1 MPAIGWEQ
9 STCRKSP
16 RGTAGGGKPQL
27 EEYMSESTRLGRA
40 RGKKMLPLAVV
51 ASALIAMLAI
61 ASLAS
66 AATPNPITSGTTTL
80 TINAKLLK
88 SAKQAGIKITAVK
101 PAKIKGSKATFA
113 VTGGTIE
120 AATGAGEVTHSGGLK
135 ITWGKKSVTLKSFT
149 VSTSGKSLSAKIGG
163 KTVKVAS
170 LAGVSATRLGF
181 GNGITAKKVKL
192 TSAGANALNQKL
204 TPKPTKTKVK
214 KNGKTIVKT
223 VKVKPPFKANALLG
237 SSNTEV
243 EVGTDNVLAK
253 ETMVFNGDPTLLG
266 KLKDVGVE
274 LQTISPTTVSGTTFN
289 SPISGGTIAPAG
301 TTGAVNSSG
310 GLKMVQVLPTS
321 ATTSISTS
329 ITLANIGVDLGAKTA
344 GVEVIGESNAETEG
358 KKPLNVGN
366 LGRSSIADLT
376 ITSTN
381 PSPATRTVG
390 VNANAVIQPVAAE
403 VLEGF
408 VKVYQGYYTQVV
420 GFELTKKAE
429 AEAKEG
435 KPIPTK
441 EQIEAAAK
449 KAGEDKVA
457 NDQIKA
463 GEALGSFSFTA
474 AGE

>member
-40 RGKKMLPLAVV
+40 RGKKMLPVAVV
-51 ASALIAMLAI
+51 ATALIAMLAI
-61 ASLAS
+61 ASVAS
-66 AATPNPITSGTTTL
+66 AATPNPISSGTTTL

-120 AATGAGEVTHSGGLK
+120 ATTGAGSITHSGGLK

-204 TPKPTKTKVK
+204 TPKPTETKVK
-214 KNGKTIVKT
+214 KNGKTITKT

-253 ETMVFNGDPTLLG
+253 ESMIFNGDATLLG

-274 LQTISPTTVSGTTFN
+274 LQTISPTSVSGTTFT
-289 SPISGGTIAPAG
+289 SPISGGTIAPNG
-301 TTGAVNSSG
+301 STGAVNSSG
-310 GLKMVQVLPTS
+310 GLKLVQNLTGGP
-321 ATTSISTS
+321 STS

-344 GVEVIGESNAETEG
+344 GVEVIGESNAESEG

-376 ITSTN
+376 VTGTT

-390 VNANAVIQPVAAE
+390 ITANAVIQPVAAE

-408 VKVYQGYYTQVV
+408 VKVYQGYITQVTAV
-420 GFELTKKAE
+420 TLTKE
-429 AEAKEG
+429 
-435 KPIPTK
+435 
-441 EQIEAAAK
+441 IEAGLKPPMDKATIEGIAK
-449 KAGEDKVA
+449 KVGEEKVA
-457 NDQIKA
+457 GKEIKA

-474 AGE
+474 TGE

>member
-1 MPAIGWEQ
+1 
-9 STCRKSP
+9 
-16 RGTAGGGKPQL
+16 
-27 EEYMSESTRLGRA
+27 MSESTRLGRA

-51 ASALIAMLAI
+51 ATALIAMLAI
-61 ASLAS
+61 ASVAS
-66 AATPNPITSGTTTL
+66 AATPNPISSGTTTL

-113 VTGGTIE
+113 VTGGEIE
-120 AATGAGEVTHSGGLK
+120 ATTGAGTITHSGGLK
-135 ITWGKKSVTLKSFT
+135 IVWGKKSVTLKSFT
-149 VSTSGKSLSAKIGG
+149 VSTAGKSLSAKIGG

-192 TSAGANALNQKL
+192 TSAGANALNKKL
-204 TPKPTKTKVK
+204 TPAPTKTKVK

-253 ETMVFNGDPTLLG
+253 ESMVFNGDPTLLG
-266 KLKDVGVE
+266 KLKDVGVD
-274 LQTISPTTVSGTTFN
+274 LQTISPTSASGTTFT
-289 SPISGGTIAPAG
+289 SPIAGGTIAPNG

-310 GLKMVQVLPTS
+310 GLKLVQNLTQGP
-321 ATTSISTS
+321 STS

-344 GVEVIGESNAETEG
+344 GVEVIGESNAESEG

-376 ITSTN
+376 ITGTT

-390 VNANAVIQPVAAE
+390 VTANAVIQPVAAE

-408 VKVYQGYYTQVV
+408 VKVYQGYYSAVV
-420 GFELTKKAE
+420 GATLTKEVELGVKTL
-429 AEAKEG
+429 
-435 KPIPTK
+435 TK

-449 KAGEDKVA
+449 KAGEEKVA

-463 GEALGSFSFTA
+463 GEALGSFNFTA

>member
-1 MPAIGWEQ
+1 
-9 STCRKSP
+9 
-16 RGTAGGGKPQL
+16 
-27 EEYMSESTRLGRA
+27 MSESTRLGRA

-51 ASALIAMLAI
+51 ATALIAMLAI
-61 ASLAS
+61 ASVAS
-66 AATPNPITSGTTTL
+66 AATPNPISSGTTTL

-113 VTGGTIE
+113 VTGGEIE
-120 AATGAGEVTHSGGLK
+120 ATTGAGTITHSGGLK
-135 ITWGKKSVTLKSFT
+135 IVWGKKSVTLKSFT

-192 TSAGANALNQKL
+192 TSAGANALNKKL
-204 TPKPTKTKVK
+204 TPAPTKTKVK

-253 ETMVFNGDPTLLG
+253 ESMVFNGDATLLG
-266 KLKDVGVE
+266 KLKDVGVD
-274 LQTISPTTVSGTTFN
+274 LQTISPTTVSGTTFT

-310 GLKMVQVLPTS
+310 GLKLVQVLPTS

-329 ITLANIGVDLGAKTA
+329 ITLANIGVDLAAKTA

-408 VKVYQGYYTQVV
+408 VKVYQGYYSAGVAQKLA
-420 GFELTKKAE
+420 EKAE

-435 KPIPTK
+435 KPFMSK
-441 EQIEAAAK
+441 AEIEAAAK
-449 KAGEDKVA
+449 KAGEEKVA
-457 NDQIKA
+457 NDQIKS

>member
-40 RGKKMLPLAVV
+40 RGKKMLPVAVV
-51 ASALIAMLAI
+51 ATALIAMLAI
-61 ASLAS
+61 ASVAS
-66 AATPNPITSGTTTL
+66 AATPNPISSGTTTL

-113 VTGGTIE
+113 VTGGEIE
-120 AATGAGEVTHSGGLK
+120 ATTGAGTITHSGGLK
-135 ITWGKKSVTLKSFT
+135 IVWGKKSVTLKSFT

-192 TSAGANALNQKL
+192 TSAGANALNKKL
-204 TPKPTKTKVK
+204 TPAPTKTKVK
-214 KNGKTIVKT
+214 KNGKTITKT

-253 ETMVFNGDPTLLG
+253 ETMVFNGDATLLG

-274 LQTISPTTVSGTTFN
+274 LQTISPTTVSGTTFT
-289 SPISGGTIAPAG
+289 SPIAGGTIAPNG
-301 TTGAVNSSG
+301 STGAVNSSG
-310 GLKMVQVLPTS
+310 GLKMVQNLKGGP
-321 ATTSISTS
+321 STS
-329 ITLANIGVDLGAKTA
+329 ITLANIGVDLAAKTA
-344 GVEVIGESNAETEG
+344 GVEVIGESNAESEG

-420 GFELTKKAE
+420 ALTLTEEIKAGIKPVMTPAEVE
-429 AEAKEG
+429 A
-435 KPIPTK
+435 I
-441 EQIEAAAK
+441 AK

-457 NDQIKA
+457 NDQIKS
-463 GEALGSFSFTA
+463 GEALGSFSFIA

>member
-1 MPAIGWEQ
+1 
-9 STCRKSP
+9 
-16 RGTAGGGKPQL
+16 
-27 EEYMSESTRLGRA
+27 MSESTRLGRA

-51 ASALIAMLAI
+51 ATALIAMLAI
-61 ASLAS
+61 ASVAS

-80 TINAKLLK
+80 TVNAKLLK
-88 SAKQAGIKITAVK
+88 SAKKAGIKITAIK

-113 VTGGTIE
+113 VTGGEIE
-120 AATGAGEVTHSGGLK
+120 AATGAGTITHSGGLK
-135 ITWGKKSVTLKSFT
+135 IAWGKKSVTLKSIT
-149 VSTSGKSLSAKIGG
+149 VSTAGKSLSAKIGG

-192 TSAGANALNQKL
+192 TSAGANALNKKL

-253 ETMVFNGDPTLLG
+253 ETMVFNGDATLLG

-274 LQTISPTTVSGTTFN
+274 LQTISPTTVSGTTFT

-310 GLKMVQVLPTS
+310 GLKLVQNLTQGP
-321 ATTSISTS
+321 STS

-344 GVEVIGESNAETEG
+344 GVEVIGESNAESEG

-390 VNANAVIQPVAAE
+390 VNASAVIQPVAAE

-435 KPIPTK
+435 KTPPTK

-457 NDQIKA
+457 NDQIKS

>member
-40 RGKKMLPLAVV
+40 RGKKMLPVAVV
-51 ASALIAMLAI
+51 ATALIAMLAI
-61 ASLAS
+61 ASVAS
-66 AATPNPITSGTTTL
+66 AATPNPIASGTTTL

-113 VTGGTIE
+113 VTGGEIE
-120 AATGAGEVTHSGGLK
+120 AATGAGTITHSGGLK
-135 ITWGKKSVTLKSFT
+135 IAWGKKSVTLKSFT

-192 TSAGANALNQKL
+192 TSAGANALNKKL
-204 TPKPTKTKVK
+204 TPAPTKTKVK

-223 VKVKPPFKANALLG
+223 VKVAPPFKANALLG

-274 LQTISPTTVSGTTFN
+274 LQTISPTTVSGTTFT

-310 GLKMVQVLPTS
+310 GLKLVQNLKSGP
-321 ATTSISTS
+321 STS
-329 ITLANIGVDLGAKTA
+329 ITLANIGVDLAAKTA
-344 GVEVIGESNAETEG
+344 GVEVIGESNAESEG

-376 ITSTN
+376 ITSTT

-390 VNANAVIQPVAAE
+390 VNANAMIQPVAAE

-420 GFELTKKAE
+420 ATTLTEEVKAGLKTLTAPEIE
-429 AEAKEG
+429 AIAKKEG
-435 KPIPTK
+435 
-441 EQIEAAAK
+441 EA
-449 KAGEDKVA
+449 KVA
-457 NDQIKA
+457 NDQIKS
-463 GEALGSFSFTA
+463 GEALGSFSFIA

>member
-1 MPAIGWEQ
+1 
-9 STCRKSP
+9 
-16 RGTAGGGKPQL
+16 
-27 EEYMSESTRLGRA
+27 MSESTRLGRA
-40 RGKKMLPLAVV
+40 RGKKMLPSAVLA
-51 ASALIAMLAI
+51 AALIAMLAI
-61 ASLAS
+61 ASVAS
-66 AATPNPITSGTTTL
+66 AATPNPISSGTTTL

-113 VTGGTIE
+113 VTGGEIE
-120 AATGAGEVTHSGGLK
+120 AATGAGTITHSGGLK
-135 ITWGKKSVTLKSFT
+135 IAWGKKSVALKSFT
-149 VSTSGKSLSAKIGG
+149 VSTSGKSLSAKVGG
-163 KTVKVAS
+163 KTIKIAS

-253 ETMVFNGDPTLLG
+253 ESMVFNGDATLLG

-274 LQTISPTTVSGTTFN
+274 LQTISPTGVSGTTFT
-289 SPISGGTIAPAG
+289 SPISGGTIAPNG
-301 TTGAVNSSG
+301 STGAVNSSG
-310 GLKMVQVLPTS
+310 GLKLVQNLTQGP
-321 ATTSISTS
+321 STS
-329 ITLANIGVDLGAKTA
+329 ITLANIGVDLAAKTA

-376 ITSTN
+376 ITGTT

-390 VNANAVIQPVAAE
+390 VTANAVIQPVAAE

-449 KAGEDKVA
+449 KAGEAKVA

-463 GEALGSFSFTA
+463 GEALGSFTFTA

>member
-40 RGKKMLPLAVV
+40 RGKKMLPVAVV

-61 ASLAS
+61 ASVAS
-66 AATPNPITSGTTTL
+66 AATPNPISSGTTTL

-113 VTGGTIE
+113 VTGGSIE

-135 ITWGKKSVTLKSFT
+135 IAWGKKSVTLKSFT
-149 VSTSGKSLSAKIGG
+149 VSTSGKSLSAKVGG

-170 LAGVSATRLGF
+170 LSGVSATRLGF

-192 TSAGANALNQKL
+192 TSAGANALNKKL
-204 TPKPTKTKVK
+204 TPAPTKTKVK

-223 VKVKPPFKANALLG
+223 VKVAPPFKANALLG

-274 LQTISPTTVSGTTFN
+274 LQTISPTSASGTTFT
-289 SPISGGTIAPAG
+289 SPISGGTIAPNG

-310 GLKMVQVLPTS
+310 GLKLVQNLLQGP
-321 ATTSISTS
+321 STS

-408 VKVYQGYYTQVV
+408 VKVYQGYYAQVAA
-420 GFELTKKAE
+420 LTLQKEIEAGVKPVMTKAE
-429 AEAKEG
+429 
-435 KPIPTK
+435 
-441 EQIEAAAK
+441 IEAAGAK
-449 KAGEDKVA
+449 AAEAKVA

>member
-1 MPAIGWEQ
+1 
-9 STCRKSP
+9 
-16 RGTAGGGKPQL
+16 
-27 EEYMSESTRLGRA
+27 MSESTRLGRA

-51 ASALIAMLAI
+51 ATALIAMLAI
-61 ASLAS
+61 ASVAS
-66 AATPNPITSGTTTL
+66 AATPNPISSGTTTL

-88 SAKQAGIKITAVK
+88 SATQAGIKITAVK

-113 VTGGTIE
+113 VTGGEIE
-120 AATGAGEVTHSGGLK
+120 AVTGAGTVTHSGGLK
-135 ITWGKKSVTLKSFT
+135 ITWGKKSVALKSFT
-149 VSTSGKSLSAKIGG
+149 VSTSGKSLSAKVGG
-163 KTVKVAS
+163 KTIKVAS

-223 VKVKPPFKANALLG
+223 VKVKPPFKANTVFG

-253 ETMVFNGDPTLLG
+253 ETMVFNGDATLLG

-289 SPISGGTIAPAG
+289 SPISGGTIAPNG

-310 GLKMVQVLPTS
+310 GLKLVQNLTQGP
-321 ATTSISTS
+321 STS

-344 GVEVIGESNAETEG
+344 GVEVIGESNAESEG

-376 ITSTN
+376 ITGTT

-390 VNANAVIQPVAAE
+390 VTANAVIQPVAAE

-408 VKVYQGYYTQVV
+408 VKVYQGYWSGVV
-420 GFELTKKAE
+420 GATLTKEVELGLKKLS
-429 AEAKEG
+429 KE
-435 KPIPTK
+435 
-441 EQIEAAAK
+441 EIEAAAK
-449 KAGEDKVA
+449 KAGEEKVA
-457 NDQIKA
+457 GKDIKA

>member
-40 RGKKMLPLAVV
+40 RGKKMLPVAVV
-51 ASALIAMLAI
+51 ATALIAMLAI
-61 ASLAS
+61 ASVAS
-66 AATPNPITSGTTTL
+66 AATPNPISSGTTTL

-113 VTGGTIE
+113 VTGGEIE
-120 AATGAGEVTHSGGLK
+120 ATTGAGTITHSGGLK
-135 ITWGKKSVTLKSFT
+135 ITWGKKSVALKSFT

-163 KTVKVAS
+163 KTIKVAS
-170 LAGVSATRLGF
+170 LSGVSATRLGF

-274 LQTISPTTVSGTTFN
+274 LQTISPTGASGTTFT
-289 SPISGGTIAPAG
+289 SPIAGGTIAPNGSTG
-301 TTGAVNSSG
+301 TVNSSG
-310 GLKMVQVLPTS
+310 GLKLVQNLTGGP
-321 ATTSISTS
+321 STS

-344 GVEVIGESNAETEG
+344 GVEVIGESNAESEG

-390 VNANAVIQPVAAE
+390 INANAVIQPVAAE

-408 VKVYQGYYTQVV
+408 VKVYQGYYTQVA
-420 GFELTKKAE
+420 GLKLKEAAE
-429 AEAKEG
+429 AEAKKGNPFMSAAE
-435 KPIPTK
+435 
-441 EQIEAAAK
+441 IEAAAK
-449 KAGEDKVA
+449 KAGEEKVA
-457 NDQIKA
+457 GKDIKA

>member
-1 MPAIGWEQ
+1 
-9 STCRKSP
+9 
-16 RGTAGGGKPQL
+16 
-27 EEYMSESTRLGRA
+27 
-40 RGKKMLPLAVV
+40 V
-51 ASALIAMLAI
+51 A
-61 ASLAS
+61 
-66 AATPNPITSGTTTL
+66 
-80 TINAKLLK
+80 
-88 SAKQAGIKITAVK
+88 
-101 PAKIKGSKATFA
+101 
-113 VTGGTIE
+113 
-120 AATGAGEVTHSGGLK
+120 
-135 ITWGKKSVTLKSFT
+135 
-149 VSTSGKSLSAKIGG
+149 
-163 KTVKVAS
+163 
-170 LAGVSATRLGF
+170 
-181 GNGITAKKVKL
+181 
-192 TSAGANALNQKL
+192 
-204 TPKPTKTKVK
+204 
-214 KNGKTIVKT
+214 
-223 VKVKPPFKANALLG
+223 PPFKANALLG

-274 LQTISPTTVSGTTFN
+274 LQTISPTSASGTTFT
-289 SPISGGTIAPAG
+289 SPISGGTIAPNG

-310 GLKMVQVLPTS
+310 GLKLVQNLLQGP
-321 ATTSISTS
+321 STS

-408 VKVYQGYYTQVV
+408 VKVYQGYYAQVAA
-420 GFELTKKAE
+420 LTLQKEIEAGVKPVMTKAE
-429 AEAKEG
+429 
-435 KPIPTK
+435 
-441 EQIEAAAK
+441 IEAAGAK
-449 KAGEDKVA
+449 AAEAKVA